1 MLTRAELRVLTDWCR
16 TRNMTW
22 TAGRADGEVPA
33 LLLERPGRGADAM
46 LLVVGAT
53 ERRLLDAAGQELA
66 VASDLPAL
74 LDAVDGGVGDAMPV
88 AWPVR
93 RAIAAPAR
101 HAA

>member
-22 TAGRADGEVPA
+22 TAGQAGGDAPS

>member
-1 MLTRAELRVLTDWCR
+1 MLTRAELRLLTEWCR
-16 TRNMTW
+16 TRTMTW
-22 TAGRADGEVPA
+22 TAGQAGGDAPS

-46 LLVVGAT
+46 LLVVAAT

-74 LDAVDGGVGDAMPV
+74 LDAVDGGVGDAAPAV
-88 AWPVR
+88 WPTR